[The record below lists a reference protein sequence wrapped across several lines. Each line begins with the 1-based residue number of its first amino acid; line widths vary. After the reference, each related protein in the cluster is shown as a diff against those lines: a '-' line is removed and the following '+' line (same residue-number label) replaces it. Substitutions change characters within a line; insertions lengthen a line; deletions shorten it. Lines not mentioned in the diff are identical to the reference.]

1 MTSLSNSAVE
11 AYILM
16 NVKNVVKSNKFII
29 KFKSTRN
36 SELSLGVNMHSSL
49 GLQIPTNADC

>member
-16 NVKNVVKSNKFII
+16 NVKSVVKSYRFII
-29 KFKSTRN
+29 KFESTRGK
-36 SELSLGVNMHSSL
+36 LRTFTRRQHA
-49 GLQIPTNADC
+49 QFTWTTDTHQC